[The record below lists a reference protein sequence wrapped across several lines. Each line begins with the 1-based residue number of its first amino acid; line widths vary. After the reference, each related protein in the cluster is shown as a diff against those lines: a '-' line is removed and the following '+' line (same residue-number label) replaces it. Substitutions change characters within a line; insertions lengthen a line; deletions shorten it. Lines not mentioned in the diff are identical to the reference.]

1 MWLPINIAY
10 ICFAVYVYLIN
21 FMNIHVYVIVL
32 YISYPCHSDILIT
45 HSSIITN
52 LTLYIYQPGQHIWY
66 GFSDNQWV
74 NRSLYITVDWRNN
87 EGFQWQNGTVW
98 AWDWLAKCEGAGAN
112 WRGGITWRR
121 NGDWQIVGERW
132 GWQIKG
138 VAKSGGS
145 TVVTNS
151 AVQAYQMLKSTIF
164 PLYRGHGILKR
175 SRCPWG
181 RIQYWPPIV
190 WSSENTM
197 K

>member
-1 MWLPINIAY
+1 MRGHLL
-10 ICFAVYVYLIN
+10 CRDTFALAPRCPLIRGTT
-21 FMNIHVYVIVL
+21 VYVIVL

-52 LTLYIYQPGQHIWY
+52 LTLYIYQPG
-66 GFSDNQWV
+66 
-74 NRSLYITVDWRNN
+74 
-87 EGFQWQNGTVW
+87 TVW
-98 AWDWLAKCEGAGAN
+98 DTVRL
-112 WRGGITWRR
+112 
-121 NGDWQIVGERW
+121 VGEVRGSGGKLKGGNNMAAEW
-132 GWQIKG
+132 GLANSWRKVR

-175 SRCPWG
+175 SRCPRG